1 MVDGDQ
7 SSGAGA
13 GRTPPL
19 GARGRS
25 SSFPNLA
32 QNAFV
37 AALGVG
43 DGAPR
48 DAAAGAAPA
57 GGSDV
62 GEVAPARASA
72 AWYLPPLGLRHLSEV
87 RARNLVPPRGAEHS
101 RGAGFRFTLATG
113 GGAGEPEAVVY
124 TSEVATDTLNP
135 DWEPLDDA
143 DLERR
148 VRRVVGAASSSSH
161 ECADLNN
168 TDDATADATD
178 HRGVRT
184 TDLKLTV
191 WHVENPARGGTERA
205 VFTTRLALDDLTR
218 MRPNSTASSTRASV
232 FGPFDGSADA
242 DGVGLTPLGGASV
255 SSPPLAFPPNTPMVR
270 LLPRRTRWG
279 LGGGLGGYDMA
290 GYGGGGGVAGWH
302 HSWHVPGGRSW
313 RALRDDA
320 HLADAADAADAED
333 AVDALDASRASAE
346 GGGVEGG
353 SRAAGGGGGKE
364 STSGSPLSRAGAGSG
379 AAVGRIE
386 RADARALR
394 ASIDAIVH
402 AAAGV
407 ARATLRR
414 DALRD
419 AVGERL
425 GSAEKFGAF
434 RGTRTPS
441 RPSLA
446 ALRGMLVDAKL
457 DVAALRRDVEA
468 HREDARRRTAVNAKR
483 RESLVAGDKRLAR
496 ARVALGEN
504 AAALAGARGRGRLHQ
519 QQRALVA
526 RRWRLVADL
535 ARVFPIAPVRSGG
548 DDDGGGG
555 GGGGVGGGTGGK
567 QKRSWMVAGVPL
579 DLGQSG
585 KPNGAGSLSAAI
597 GHGLLPGSTVS
608 QSEQERRASALGY
621 VTQAVLQLAAVLDV
635 PLRYPVAPGASR
647 SYICDLQQ
655 TWASSHASRGDRL
668 GGGSGVTDRYGP
680 GSPNAGEGSSS
691 SAYTERAVMW
701 RRYEFP
707 LFADGASGSAESTKF
722 TYAVFLLNKDL
733 EQLLNAHGLLAVGP
747 RQTLPNLRRLLHG
760 RTNRCEVVSAAAAG
774 GGGGEVDESVASR
787 VASGEE
793 NGGGGYEATVAL
805 TR

>member
-1 MVDGDQ
+1 M
-7 SSGAGA
+7 
-13 GRTPPL
+13 
-19 GARGRS
+19 
-25 SSFPNLA
+25 
-32 QNAFV
+32 
-37 AALGVG
+37 
-43 DGAPR
+43 
-48 DAAAGAAPA
+48 
-57 GGSDV
+57 
-62 GEVAPARASA
+62 
-72 AWYLPPLGLRHLSEV
+72 
-87 RARNLVPPRGAEHS
+87 
-101 RGAGFRFTLATG
+101 
-113 GGAGEPEAVVY
+113 VY

-135 DWEPLDDA
+135 DWEPLDDV

-148 VRRVVGAASSSSH
+148 ARGVVGAAASSSDESARLDRD
-161 ECADLNN
+161 ADEV
-168 TDDATADATD
+168 DATGSAAADRPSPPALT
-178 HRGVRT
+178 
-184 TDLKLTV
+184 LTV
-191 WHVENPARGGTERA
+191 WHVENPASSGEPRTSR
-205 VFTTRLALDDLTR
+205 VFSTRLALDDLAR
-218 MRPNSTASSTRASV
+218 APADAVAASAGFAPHRPSV
-232 FGPFDGSADA
+232 FGPFDVSDA
-242 DGVGLTPLGGASV
+242 DGFAPPPLAS
-255 SSPPLAFPPNTPMVR
+255 SPSPPLAFPPNTPIVR
-270 LLPRRTRWG
+270 FLSRARWG
-279 LGGGLGGYDMA
+279 VGGLGGYDKM
-290 GYGGGGGVAGWH
+290 GGGAAGGWH
-302 HSWHVPGGRSW
+302 GWHVPGGRSW
-313 RALRDDA
+313 RALRDA
-320 HLADAADAADAED
+320 AQLAVAAQLADAADAADA
-333 AVDALDASRASAE
+333 LDRASR
-346 GGGVEGG
+346 G
-353 SRAAGGGGGKE
+353 AGGGAGGRKRGGRRRA
-364 STSGSPLSRAGAGSG
+364 STSGSPLSRAGGG
-379 AAVGRIE
+379 GGVGRIE
-386 RADARALR
+386 RVDARALR

-402 AAAGV
+402 AASGI
-407 ARATLRR
+407 ARATSRR

-425 GSAEKFGAF
+425 GSADETSREKSTSGDGGE
-434 RGTRTPS
+434 RTRS

-446 ALRGMLVDAKL
+446 ALRGMLGDAKL
-457 DVAALRRDVEA
+457 DVAALRRRVEA
-468 HREDARRRTAVNAKR
+468 QREDARDRAAVNARR
-483 RESLVAGDKRLAR
+483 RESLVAGSKRFER
-496 ARVALGEN
+496 ARVALGEDT
-504 AAALAGARGRGRLHQ
+504 AALAGARGRGRLHQ

-548 DDDGGGG
+548 DDGGGG
-555 GGGGVGGGTGGK
+555 GGGGGGTGGK

-579 DLGQSG
+579 DLGQTG

-655 TWASSHASRGDRL
+655 TWASSHSRGDR
-668 GGGSGVTDRYGP
+668 GGGGGDGRGP
-680 GSPNAGEGSSS
+680 SSPNAGDANS

-707 LFADGASGSAESTKF
+707 LFADGASSTESTKF

-760 RTNRCEVVSAAAAG
+760 RTNRCEVSAAAG

>member
-13 GRTPPL
+13 DRTPPL

-62 GEVAPARASA
+62 GDVAPARASA

-101 RGAGFRFTLATG
+101 RGAGFRFTLAAG

-135 DWEPLDDA
+135 DWEPLDDV

-148 VRRVVGAASSSSH
+148 ARGVVGAAASSSDESARLDRD
-161 ECADLNN
+161 ADEV
-168 TDDATADATD
+168 DATGSDAADRPSAPALT
-178 HRGVRT
+178 
-184 TDLKLTV
+184 LTV
-191 WHVENPARGGTERA
+191 WHVENPASSGEPRTSR
-205 VFTTRLALDDLTR
+205 VFSTRLALDDLAR
-218 MRPNSTASSTRASV
+218 APADAVAASAGFAPPRPSV
-232 FGPFDGSADA
+232 FGPFDVSDA
-242 DGVGLTPLGGASV
+242 DGFAPPPLAS
-255 SSPPLAFPPNTPMVR
+255 SPSPPLAFPPNTPIVR
-270 LLPRRTRWG
+270 FLSRARWG
-279 LGGGLGGYDMA
+279 VGGLGGYDKM
-290 GYGGGGGVAGWH
+290 GGGAAGGWH
-302 HSWHVPGGRSW
+302 GWHVPGGRSW
-313 RALRDDA
+313 RALRDA
-320 HLADAADAADAED
+320 AQLAVVSQLADAADAADA
-333 AVDALDASRASAE
+333 LDRASRGAGGGAE
-346 GGGVEGG
+346 GGSG
-353 SRAAGGGGGKE
+353 AGGGGA
-364 STSGSPLSRAGAGSG
+364 STSGSPLSRAGGG
-379 AAVGRIE
+379 GGVGRIE
-386 RADARALR
+386 RVDARALR

-402 AAAGV
+402 AAAGI
-407 ARATLRR
+407 ARATSRR

-425 GSAEKFGAF
+425 GSADETLREKSRSGDGGE
-434 RGTRTPS
+434 RTRS

-446 ALRGMLVDAKL
+446 ALRGMLGDAKL
-457 DVAALRRDVEA
+457 DVVALRRRVEA
-468 HREDARRRTAVNAKR
+468 HREDARDRAAVNARR
-483 RESLVAGDKRLAR
+483 RESLVAGSKRLERAR
-496 ARVALGEN
+496 ASLGED

-555 GGGGVGGGTGGK
+555 GGGGGTGGK

-579 DLGQSG
+579 DLGQTG

-655 TWASSHASRGDRL
+655 TWASSHSRGDR
-668 GGGSGVTDRYGP
+668 GGGGGDGRGP
-680 GSPNAGEGSSS
+680 SSPNAGDANS

-707 LFADGASGSAESTKF
+707 LFADGASSTESTKF

-760 RTNRCEVVSAAAAG
+760 RTNRCEVSAAAG

>member
-13 GRTPPL
+13 DRTPPL

-43 DGAPR
+43 DGAAP
-48 DAAAGAAPA
+48 APA

-62 GEVAPARASA
+62 GDVAPARARA

-135 DWEPLDDA
+135 DWEPLDDV

-148 VRRVVGAASSSSH
+148 ARGVASVASSSSD
-161 ECADLNN
+161 ESADAGLGEDVNVF
-168 TDDATADATD
+168 TDDPPSPPALT
-178 HRGVRT
+178 
-184 TDLKLTV
+184 LTV
-191 WHVENPARGGTERA
+191 WHVENPARGGAHRR
-205 VFTTRLALDDLTR
+205 VFTTRVALDDLV
-218 MRPNSTASSTRASV
+218 RAPTEATQLATKIPSV
-232 FGPFDGSADA
+232 FGPFDGSERPL
-242 DGVGLTPLGGASV
+242 DGPLGLSTPLISQSV
-255 SSPPLAFPPNTPMVR
+255 VSHSSSYPPNTPLVR
-270 LLPRRTRWG
+270 LLPRTRWG
-279 LGGGLGGYDMA
+279 SGGWA
-290 GYGGGGGVAGWH
+290 GQWETATWGTR
-302 HSWHVPGGRSW
+302 HSWRVPGGRSW
-313 RALRDDA
+313 RALREVHELAVKADA
-320 HLADAADAADAED
+320 EDAADAAD
-333 AVDALDASRASAE
+333 VLIASRASTSVE
-346 GGGVEGG
+346 GGVEGG
-353 SRAAGGGGGKE
+353 SRAAAGGHVRKE
-364 STSGSPLSRAGAGSG
+364 STGGSPLSTRSAQNGGG
-379 AAVGRIE
+379 VNGVGGGIE
-386 RADARALR
+386 RADARELR
-394 ASIDAIVH
+394 ASTDSVVH
-402 AAAGV
+402 AAAGM
-407 ARATLRR
+407 ARAMRRR

-425 GSAEKFGAF
+425 GSKGAERGA
-434 RGTRTPS
+434 RGGEEMSNPGAGTLGS
-441 RPSLA
+441 SLI
-446 ALRGMLVDAKL
+446 ALRGMLGEAKL

-468 HREDARRRTAVNAKR
+468 RREDARERAAANARRR
-483 RESLVAGDKRLAR
+483 DSLAAGRKRLER
-496 ARVALGEN
+496 ARSQLKEN
-504 AAALAGARGRGRLHQ
+504 ALNLAGARGRGRLHKE
-519 QQRALVA
+519 QRELVA
-526 RRWRLVADL
+526 RRWQLVADL
-535 ARVFPIAPVRSGG
+535 ARVFPIAPVRSG
-548 DDDGGGG
+548 DEDGGGG
-555 GGGGVGGGTGGK
+555 GGGGAGGK

-655 TWASSHASRGDRL
+655 TWAASSHSRGDRS
-668 GGGSGVTDRYGP
+668 GGNGGDGRGP
-680 GSPNAGEGSSS
+680 GSPGAVGDGGSSY
-691 SAYTERAVMW
+691 AERAVMW

-747 RQTLPNLRRLLHG
+747 RQTLPNLRRLFHG
-760 RTNRCEVVSAAAAG
+760 RTNRCEVSAAAG
-774 GGGGEVDESVASR
+774 GGGGEAGESVASR

-793 NGGGGYEATVAL
+793 NGSGGGYEATVAL